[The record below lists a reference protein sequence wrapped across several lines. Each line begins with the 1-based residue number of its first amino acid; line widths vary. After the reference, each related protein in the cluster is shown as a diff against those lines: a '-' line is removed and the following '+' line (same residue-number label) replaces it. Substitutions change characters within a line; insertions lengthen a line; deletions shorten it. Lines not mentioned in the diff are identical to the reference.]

1 MREPLPSY
9 CVATVRPWNI
19 AEYENSIRRL
29 PGEWQLITEEALL
42 TLEHLRAIKP
52 RAIFFP
58 HWNWKVSNEIVSSFE
73 CVAFHAAPLPFGK
86 GGSPIQNLIARG
98 FSETKLT
105 AFRMKAGF
113 DDGDIYLQR
122 DLSLAGSADEI
133 FIRMAQLTASMIKEM
148 ITRWPTPVPQ
158 VGEAVTFRRRT
169 PEQSR
174 LDGAFDLTKIYDH
187 IRMLDAPEY
196 PKAFI
201 EIEGTRI
208 EFVDAE
214 LQEGGTLR
222 ATATF
227 RKIKP

>member
-1 MREPLPSY
+1 MPTY

-19 AEYENSIRRL
+19 AEFENSIKHL
-29 PGEWQLITEEALL
+29 PGDWHLVTEEPDLHYQRLQAMN
-42 TLEHLRAIKP
+42 P

-58 HWNWKVSNEIVSSFE
+58 HWNWKVSQEIVATFE

-86 GGSPIQNLIARG
+86 GGSPIQNLISRG

-105 AFRMKAGF
+105 AFRMKPGF

-122 DLSLAGSADEI
+122 DLSLSGSAHEI
-133 FIRMAQLTASMIKEM
+133 FLRIAKLVSSMIGEM
-148 ITRWPTPVPQ
+148 ISEWPTPVPQ
-158 VGEAVTFRRRT
+158 VGEAVTFKRRT

-174 LDGAFDLTKIYDH
+174 LDPAADARQTYDH

-201 EIEGTRI
+201 EIGGTRI
-208 EFVDAE
+208 EFADAK
-214 LQEGGTLR
+214 LQGDSVR

-227 RKIKP
+227 RKIRE